1 MTNSQAAIY
10 ESWLMRCLSR
20 TPGFSQ
26 SNILPTSIN
35 SQSTKTILP
44 TTKSI
49 NRATISPI
57 IRGYWTQGLTYLLDG
72 QGKHVWLIVSQL
84 PLKVGC
90 WDAPLTLQDLA
101 MSNLDKQHSPTAT
114 SKISHCLQPTS
125 NYKVK
130 IFFLPATANSTHIPD
145 LTSKAHPFLTACR
158 RSKENFSISGD
169 TKENLCTHPLAHKMF
184 FPLFHIRNK
193 KMKS

>member
-1 MTNSQAAIY
+1 
-10 ESWLMRCLSR
+10 MRCLSR

-26 SNILPTSIN
+26 SNILPTPIN
-35 SQSTKTILP
+35 SPSTKTILP

-72 QGKHVWLIVSQL
+72 QGRHEWLIVSQL

-101 MSNLDKQHSPTAT
+101 RSNLDKQHSPTAT
-114 SKISHCLQPTS
+114 SKISHCLRPTS

-130 IFFLPATANSTHIPD
+130 MFFLPATANSTHIPD

-184 FPLFHIRNK
+184 FPLFHVRNK

>member
-1 MTNSQAAIY
+1 
-10 ESWLMRCLSR
+10 MRWLSR

-26 SNILPTSIN
+26 SNILPTPIN
-35 SQSTKTILP
+35 FQSTETILP

-72 QGKHVWLIVSQL
+72 QGRHVWLIVSQL

-90 WDAPLTLQDLA
+90 WDAPLALLDLA

-130 IFFLPATANSTHIPD
+130 NIFLPATTDSTHPPY
-145 LTSKAHPFLTACR
+145 LTSKVHPFLTACR

-169 TKENLCTHPLAHKMF
+169 TQKNICTHPLAHKTF
-184 FPLFHIRNK
+184 FPLIHIRNK